1 MKRRLASESKDYNSS
16 AFSDELQALEL
27 QFELQSNWRK
37 SAIALARQLRERE
50 QLLAGLKAQPL
61 PIVYGAAAL
70 GSVGSTLVMHPVDTF
85 KTLQITAAKAAEAEA
100 KAAVAKPSK
109 LKSSAEPPLG
119 KPPFALPP
127 LQELYNGLLPNLI
140 KEAPSSALYLGIYE
154 LVRSGLM
161 APGAPFESAPLLACT

>member
-16 AFSDELQALEL
+16 AFSDELQVLEL
-27 QFELQSNWRK
+27 QFELQSNRRK

-100 KAAVAKPSK
+100 KAAAAKPSK

-127 LQELYNGLLPNLI
+127 LQDLSFPRLTAGTGSEL
-140 KEAPSSALYLGIYE
+140 
-154 LVRSGLM
+154 LVTARDRCSGLNR
-161 APGAPFESAPLLACT
+161 GSLACPTTPLCTLLKA